1 MKIGFLG
8 LGGMGAGM
16 AANLIRGGHQV
27 HLWNRSPAALE
38 PLLALGGLAA
48 ADPVA
53 AFDADVVISMLADD
67 TATRAVLLDSGA
79 LDSARPGLIHLS
91 MATLSVALVGELAE
105 RHRQRDVAFIAA
117 PVFGR
122 TDVAEAGKLNIL
134 AAGPA
139 EAIAEV
145 QPLLDLMGQ
154 KTWPLGDEPLSA
166 AAVKIA
172 GNFMIASA
180 IEAMGEASAL
190 AKGFGV
196 EPAQLLDIMGST
208 LFNAPVYRNYG
219 ALIAEQRYEPAAF
232 RLVLGL
238 KDVGL
243 ALAAGQSRH
252 VPLPFASVLRDN
264 LLEAVAQ
271 GDGER
276 DWAALAQVAMR
287 RSGQA

>member
-48 ADPVA
+48 ADPLA

-105 RHRQRDVAFIAA
+105 RHRQRDLAFIAA

-122 TDVAEAGKLNIL
+122 TDVAAAGKLNIL

-154 KTWPLGDEPLSA
+154 KTWPLGDDPLSA

-238 KDVGL
+238 KDVSL

>member
-79 LDSARPGLIHLS
+79 LDSAQPGLIHLS
-91 MATLSVALVGELAE
+91 MATLSVALIGELAE
-105 RHRQRDVAFIAA
+105 RHRQRDLAFIAA

-154 KTWPLGDEPLSA
+154 KTWPLGDDPLSA

-196 EPAQLLDIMGST
+196 EPAQLLEIMGST

>member
-48 ADPVA
+48 ADPLA

-122 TDVAEAGKLNIL
+122 TDVAAAGKLNIL

-154 KTWPLGDEPLSA
+154 KTWPLGDDPLSA

-196 EPAQLLDIMGST
+196 EPAQLLEIMGST

>member
-91 MATLSVALVGELAE
+91 MATLSVALIGELAE
-105 RHRQRDVAFIAA
+105 RHRQRDLAFIAA

-154 KTWPLGDEPLSA
+154 KTWPLGDDPLSA

-196 EPAQLLDIMGST
+196 EPAQLLEIMGST

-276 DWAALAQVAMR
+276 DWAALAQVALR

>member
-27 HLWNRSPAALE
+27 RLWNRSPAALE

-48 ADPVA
+48 ADPLA

-122 TDVAEAGKLNIL
+122 TDVAAAGKLNIL

-154 KTWPLGDEPLSA
+154 KTWPLGDDPLSA

-196 EPAQLLDIMGST
+196 EPAQLLEIMGST

>member
-48 ADPVA
+48 ADPLA

-79 LDSARPGLIHLS
+79 LDSARPGLTHLS

-122 TDVAEAGKLNIL
+122 TDVAAAGKLNIL

-154 KTWPLGDEPLSA
+154 KTWPLGDDPLSA

>member
-48 ADPVA
+48 ADPLA

-122 TDVAEAGKLNIL
+122 TDVAAAGKLNIL

-154 KTWPLGDEPLSA
+154 KTWPLGDDPLSA

>member
-48 ADPVA
+48 ADPLA

-122 TDVAEAGKLNIL
+122 TDVAAAGKLNIL

-154 KTWPLGDEPLSA
+154 KTWPLGDDPLSA

-219 ALIAEQRYEPAAF
+219 ALIAEQCYEPAAF

>member
-16 AANLIRGGHQV
+16 AANLIRAGHQV

-38 PLLALGGLAA
+38 PLLAIGGAAA
-48 ADPVA
+48 ADPLA

-67 TATRAVLLDSGA
+67 AATRAVILDSGA
-79 LDSARPGLIHLS
+79 LDAARPGLIHLG
-91 MATLSVALVGELAE
+91 MATLSVALVGELVE
-105 RHRQRDVAFIAA
+105 RHRARDLTYIAA

-122 TDVAEAGKLNIL
+122 TEVAEAGKLNIL

-145 QPLLDLMGQ
+145 QPLLDAMGQ
-154 KTWPLGDEPLSA
+154 KTWPLGDDPLRA

-190 AKGFGV
+190 TKGFGV
-196 EPAQLLDIMGST
+196 EPAQLLEIMGST

-219 ALIAEQRYEPAAF
+219 ALIAEQRYEPAGF

-238 KDVGL
+238 KDVNL

-271 GDGER
+271 GDGEC
-276 DWAALAQVAMR
+276 DWSALAQVALR

>member
-122 TDVAEAGKLNIL
+122 TDVAAAGKLNIL

-154 KTWPLGDEPLSA
+154 KTWPLGDDPLSA